1 MLLQILLKNRC
12 YFKHSIHKGKAHPMN
27 KEAANDSCSWKI
39 PVPKEKSTNYS
50 KILER
55 YLSRSSFYSTVAN
68 SMPATL
74 LRMNY
79 FTSIFL

>member
-1 MLLQILLKNRC
+1 
-12 YFKHSIHKGKAHPMN
+12 MN
-27 KEAANDSCSWKI
+27 KEAATDTCSLKI
-39 PVPKEKSTNYS
+39 AVPKEKSTNYS

-55 YLSRSSFYSTVAN
+55 YMSRSSFYSTVAN

-74 LRMNY
+74 LRMNC